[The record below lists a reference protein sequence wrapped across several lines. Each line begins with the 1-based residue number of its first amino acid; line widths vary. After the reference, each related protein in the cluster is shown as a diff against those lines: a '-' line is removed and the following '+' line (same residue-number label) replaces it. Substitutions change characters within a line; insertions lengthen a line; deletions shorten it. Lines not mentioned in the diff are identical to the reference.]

1 MGAKVYSEKVAN
13 GYILIISFVL
23 QFTQS
28 TVFYMYALEIGSML
42 GRPPKRRSLM
52 ETNQI

>member
-23 QFTQS
+23 QFTHS

-42 GRPPKRRSLM
+42 PTRFKIQYLLGEL
-52 ETNQI
+52 IL